1 MNIIE
6 NLHHLDQDISLAINS
21 LHSPCIDKLMQFM
34 SNKEV
39 WIPLYLIVAI
49 ILFRRL
55 GWRRAIISIIAII
68 LTIIACDQFSNL
80 IKDSVARLRPCYSTY
95 MLENKLHM
103 LESRWDYYGF
113 FSAHAANSC
122 GFAASSFYLLS
133 ADKINKYNGYGIGI
147 SIWAFMVSFSRVF
160 AGKHYFGDVI
170 VGIIIGISFGL
181 LISIFARHLINRFN
195 IL

>member
-49 ILFRRL
+49 MLFRRL

-133 ADKINKYNGYGIGI
+133 VDKINKYNGYGIGI

-195 IL
+195 IV